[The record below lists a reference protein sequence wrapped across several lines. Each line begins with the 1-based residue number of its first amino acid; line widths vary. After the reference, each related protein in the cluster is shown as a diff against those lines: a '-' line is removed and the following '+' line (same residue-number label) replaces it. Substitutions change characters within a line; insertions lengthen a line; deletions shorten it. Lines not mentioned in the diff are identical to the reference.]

1 MTEIVHRSPRVR
13 PAAPERT
20 EFDLPAPPVL
30 EPPAKLQPVQLLVPV
45 LGSMSILV
53 YGVMARTAVL
63 LVTGGIM
70 ALASL
75 ASPLVLHWTGR
86 RAQRGKQA
94 QRRERYRA
102 LLAAVGDEVAR
113 GKARLAALVADAHPA
128 PAEHEAW
135 LAGPRLWERRL
146 DDEDVLDVAI
156 GAAEVVTGF
165 TVRRQGTPSVDADQ
179 DEELLAEVA
188 AAEASAASLPGAP
201 LVLRLA
207 DAGVVA
213 VTGDRAGSLALV
225 RAVLLELVLTCAPD
239 DLCLVAAFPPAE
251 VDTWAWVASLP
262 HTAPV
267 TPGGRGRENE
277 RLVATRA
284 EELERHLDAVVGPRL
299 RLLDERTWA
308 ASRQAFPRAVVLVDR
323 YDPLTELG
331 LAGTLTTTLG
341 RAAEMG
347 VTVLAVCDPGAAAPT
362 ETSALL
368 TVAPPLAGVGGGVLR
383 HLGRPSAPVPFTPLA
398 AGSRARSASPS
409 GSLPS
414 DWSLTRSGP
423 ADRAAGVLSSCSA
436 PVCCRPPR
444 AAGSGSGGRG
454 RCCRRSSCSASRLRS
469 PPTARRW
476 SST

>member
-30 EPPAKLQPVQLLVPV
+30 EPPPKLQPVQLLVPV

-156 GAAEVVTGF
+156 GAAEVATGF
-165 TVRRQGTPSVDADQ
+165 TVRRQGTPVCGRRPGRG
-179 DEELLAEVA
+179 A
-188 AAEASAASLPGAP
+188 AGRGGRRGGVRGSLPEAP

-225 RAVLLELVLTCAPD
+225 RAALLELVLTCAPD

-267 TPGGRGRENE
+267 TPGGCGRENE

-341 RAAEMG
+341 RAAEIG
-347 VTVLAVCDPGAAAPT
+347 VTVLAVCDP
-362 ETSALL
+362 AL
-368 TVAPPLAGVGGGVLR
+368 P
-383 HLGRPSAPVPFTPLA
+383 
-398 AGSRARSASPS
+398 
-409 GSLPS
+409 
-414 DWSLTRSGP
+414 
-423 ADRAAGVLSSCSA
+423 
-436 PVCCRPPR
+436 PPR
-444 AAGSGSGGRG
+444 RPV
-454 RCCRRSSCSASRLRS
+454 RS
-469 PPTARRW
+469 
-476 SST
+476 

>member
-1 MTEIVHRSPRVR
+1 
-13 PAAPERT
+13 
-20 EFDLPAPPVL
+20 
-30 EPPAKLQPVQLLVPV
+30 
-45 LGSMSILV
+45 MSILV

-75 ASPLVLHWTGR
+75 ASPLVLHWTGK
-86 RAQRGKQA
+86 RAQRTKQA

-102 LLAAVGDEVAR
+102 VLAALNEEVAR
-113 GKARLAALVADAHPA
+113 AKAAAGGPRRRRPPRTRRARGLARRPA
-128 PAEHEAW
+128 PVGAP
-135 LAGPRLWERRL
+135 AGRRGRPRRRHRRR
-146 DDEDVLDVAI
+146 
-156 GAAEVVTGF
+156 GRPTGF
-165 TVRRQGTPSVDADQ
+165 TVRRHGTPSVDADQ

-225 RAVLLELVLTCAPD
+225 RAALLELVLTCAPD

-251 VDTWAWVASLP
+251 VDTWAWVKSLP
-262 HTAPV
+262 HTAP
-267 TPGGRGRENE
+267 PSPPAGCGRENE

-341 RAAEMG
+341 RAA
-347 VTVLAVCDPGAAAPT
+347 
-362 ETSALL
+362 
-368 TVAPPLAGVGGGVLR
+368 
-383 HLGRPSAPVPFTPLA
+383 
-398 AGSRARSASPS
+398 
-409 GSLPS
+409 
-414 DWSLTRSGP
+414 
-423 ADRAAGVLSSCSA
+423 
-436 PVCCRPPR
+436 
-444 AAGSGSGGRG
+444 
-454 RCCRRSSCSASRLRS
+454 
-469 PPTARRW
+469 RW
-476 SST
+476 A